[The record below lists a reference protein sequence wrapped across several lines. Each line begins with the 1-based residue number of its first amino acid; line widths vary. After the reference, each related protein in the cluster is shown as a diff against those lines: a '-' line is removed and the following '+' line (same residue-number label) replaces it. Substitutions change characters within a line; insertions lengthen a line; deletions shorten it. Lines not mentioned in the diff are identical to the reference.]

1 MKCSWGL
8 FSSGLHWMEWA
19 WDSFINLKAQNIFFK
34 QYSLYYSQTIVRGNK
49 PCKETSINGLLE
61 DFDNISVTRSNS
73 LRKES
78 PPTPDQGAAGHVQ
91 GHREE
96 NGFITFSQYS
106 SESDTT
112 ADYTSEK
119 YREKSLYGDDLD
131 AFYKG
136 SHTANQNGHVM
147 KMKHGD
153 SYYSEMRPLK
163 SDIARFPVD
172 YHAHLDSLSK
182 PSEYS
187 DLKWNY
193 QRASSSSP
201 LDYPFQF
208 TPTRTAGTSGCS
220 KESLA
225 YSESEW
231 GPGLDDY
238 DRRPKSSYL
247 NQTSP
252 QPAMRQRSRSGS
264 GLQEPMM
271 PFGASAFKTHPQ
283 GHSYNSYTY
292 PRLSEP
298 TMCIPKVRYTASFLQ
313 MCRTLHKGGANITF
327 LHSQIL
333 KCWFAL

>member
-1 MKCSWGL
+1 M
-8 FSSGLHWMEWA
+8 
-19 WDSFINLKAQNIFFK
+19 
-34 QYSLYYSQTIVRGNK
+34 
-49 PCKETSINGLLE
+49 
-61 DFDNISVTRSNS
+61 TRSNS

-78 PPTPDQGAAGHVQ
+78 PPTPDQGASSHGQ

-112 ADYTSEK
+112 ADYTTEK

-131 AFYKG
+131 PFYKG
-136 SHTANQNGHVM
+136 SHVAKQNGHVM
-147 KMKHGD
+147 KTKHGEAH
-153 SYYSEMRPLK
+153 YPEMKPWK
-163 SDIARFPVD
+163 SDLARFPLD
-172 YHAHLDSLSK
+172 YHTHLDSLSK

-187 DLKWNY
+187 DLKWEY

-208 TPTRTAGTSGCS
+208 TPSRTAGTSGCS
-220 KESLA
+220 KESLVF
-225 YSESEW
+225 SESEW
-231 GPGLDDY
+231 GPSLDDY

-252 QPAMRQRSRSGS
+252 QPTMRQRSRSGS

-298 TMCIPKVRYTASFLQ
+298 TMCIPKVMFTASFPPMGRHL
-313 MCRTLHKGGANITF
+313 TKVVLA
-327 LHSQIL
+327 
-333 KCWFAL
+333 

>member
-1 MKCSWGL
+1 M
-8 FSSGLHWMEWA
+8 
-19 WDSFINLKAQNIFFK
+19 
-34 QYSLYYSQTIVRGNK
+34 
-49 PCKETSINGLLE
+49 
-61 DFDNISVTRSNS
+61 TRSNS

-78 PPTPDQGAAGHVQ
+78 PPAPDQGACSHGQ

-112 ADYTSEK
+112 ADYAPERH
-119 YREKSLYGDDLD
+119 RERSLYGDDLD
-131 AFYKG
+131 PFHRG
-136 SHTANQNGHVM
+136 SQAARQNGHVL
-147 KMKHGD
+147 KLKPGD
-153 SYYSEMRPLK
+153 AYYSDLKPLK
-163 SDIARFPVD
+163 SDMARFPVD
-172 YHAHLDSLSK
+172 YHAHLDSLSR
-182 PSEYS
+182 PSEFS
-187 DLKWNY
+187 DLKWGY

-208 TPTRTAGTSGCS
+208 TPSRTAGTGGCS

-225 YSESEW
+225 CSESEW

-247 NQTSP
+247 SQTSP

-298 TMCIPKVRYTASFLQ
+298 SMCIAKVTLTASSPQ
-313 MCRTLHKGGANITF
+313 GAAPSTRWCSF
-327 LHSQIL
+327 D
-333 KCWFAL
+333 FFF

>member
-1 MKCSWGL
+1 MW
-8 FSSGLHWMEWA
+8 
-19 WDSFINLKAQNIFFK
+19 NVFFK
-34 QYSLYYSQTIVRGNK
+34 QCSLYYSQTIVRGNK

-78 PPTPDQGAAGHVQ
+78 PPTPDQGASSRGP

-96 NGFITFSQYS
+96 NGFLTFSQYS

-112 ADYTSEK
+112 ADYATEK

-131 AFYKG
+131 PFYKG
-136 SHTANQNGHVM
+136 GHSARQNGHVL
-147 KMKHGD
+147 KMQHGEA
-153 SYYSEMRPLK
+153 YYPEMQPLQ
-163 SDIARFPVD
+163 SDRARFPAD

-187 DLKWNY
+187 DLKWGF
-193 QRASSSSP
+193 QRASGSSP

-208 TPTRTAGTSGCS
+208 TPSRTAGTSGCS

-231 GPGLDDY
+231 GPSLDDY

-247 NQTSP
+247 CQTSP

-271 PFGASAFKTHPQ
+271 PFGESAFKTHPQ
-283 GHSYNSYTY
+283 GHSYSSYTY

-298 TMCIPKVRYTASFLQ
+298 TVCVPKVTFTAPSLQ
-313 MCRTLHKGGANITF
+313 HAGPPQGVLPPPSYLDSR
-327 LHSQIL
+327 
-333 KCWFAL
+333 ALVSL